1 MIIAPSIL
9 SADFARLG
17 EQVATCE
24 AAGADWIHVDVMD
37 GQFVPN
43 ISLGPVVVEAI
54 RRSTDLPL
62 DVHLMIVQP
71 ERYLQAFANAG
82 ADHLTVHVEACPDLP
97 RVLGQIRALGKKTG
111 VALNPETPAS
121 AVQDYLG
128 DADLVLPMTVHPGFS
143 GQKFM
148 PEILPKIRQLRE
160 WIEARGLKTEVEVD
174 GGIDK
179 NTGLQAQAAGATIF
193 VAANAIF
200 KNEYGIAGGIHSL
213 TKKLTS
219 AKASP

>member
-1 MIIAPSIL
+1 MIIAPSVL

-71 ERYLQAFANAG
+71 ERYLQAFADAG
-82 ADHLTVHVEACPDLP
+82 ADHLTVHVEACPDLS

-160 WIEARGLKTEVEVD
+160 WIEAHGLKTEIEVD

-200 KNEYGIAGGIHSL
+200 KNESGIAGGIHSL